1 MSELF
6 RKQMEDDEKHRKD
19 DDKEV
24 FDRLKHAV
32 LEAALNEHQWDSKAM
47 DYLVISY
54 IISN

>member
-1 MSELF
+1 
-6 RKQMEDDEKHRKD
+6 MEDDEKHRKD